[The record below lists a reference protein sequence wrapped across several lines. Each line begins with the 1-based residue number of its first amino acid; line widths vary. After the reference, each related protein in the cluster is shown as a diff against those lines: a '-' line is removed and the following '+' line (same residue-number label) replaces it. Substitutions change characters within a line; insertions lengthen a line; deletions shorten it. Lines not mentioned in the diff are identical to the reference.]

1 MRRLGSIGALLA
13 VPLALLLLALA
24 ANVLLVSRDVSA
36 DDFRFQASAARQQ
49 GLWEGTGRLPGS
61 FTTRGLG
68 IEDDLAYR
76 RAASQFARVQPGRTR
91 FPGPRIQALRG
102 RVELDLTRRSQAE
115 SDHRRRSQ
123 LLNFLGVMPLD
134 RGIQDAS
141 ERASVLRTAIGI
153 FQSAVR
159 VDPENADAKLNLE
172 IVLRDSAFASVTADQ
187 PSGERSG
194 GERSGAGSVGGG
206 Y

>member
-1 MRRLGSIGALLA
+1 MRRLERFAA
-13 VPLALLLLALA
+13 LLALA
-24 ANVLLVSRDVSA
+24 LGAALVVLALDVLLVSRDVSR
-36 DDFRFQASAARQQ
+36 DDFRFQSSSARPQPLWSDV
-49 GLWEGTGRLPGS
+49 GLLPGS
-61 FTTRGLG
+61 ITARGLG

-76 RAASQFARVQPGRTR
+76 RVAFDFARVQPGRVSSL
-91 FPGPRIQALRG
+91 GPRVQALRG

-115 SDHRRRSQ
+115 PDPWRRSQ
-123 LLNFLGVMPLD
+123 LINFLGVLPLD

-141 ERASVLRTAIGI
+141 ERASVLRTAIGV

-159 VDPENADAKLNLE
+159 VDPDNADAKINLE
-172 IVLRDSAFASVTADQ
+172 IVLRDSTFAAVPGDQ

-194 GERSGAGSVGGG
+194 GRRSGVGRAGGG